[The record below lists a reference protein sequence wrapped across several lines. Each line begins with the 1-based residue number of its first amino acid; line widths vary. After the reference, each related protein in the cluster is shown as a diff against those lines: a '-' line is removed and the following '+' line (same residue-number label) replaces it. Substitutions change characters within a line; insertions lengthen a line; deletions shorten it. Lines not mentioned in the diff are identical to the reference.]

1 MQKITFTNEN
11 DFLKV
16 NTFKENEDGTVSWAW
31 DEGEGFPT
39 HSGVIREGFKRI
51 TQEQQGTEEVVVGQ
65 DEEGND
71 ITEEQAK
78 MVDVE
83 INVWSKLWELHNDSN
98 SDVSVSPVD
107 IDILRNNAKSSIN
120 SLRDNYIHGGV
131 EFNNHTYQ
139 TDQQSISDLMGAV
152 LSGVDTTWLT
162 ADNIEV
168 ELTSS
173 ELQQLGQTVAAHKKY
188 YVYKAR
194 QHKDYINALET
205 QQEIDNYMANLDWS

>member
-1 MQKITFTNEN
+1 MLQFINED
-11 DFLKV
+11 DFLKEGII
-16 NTFKENEDGTVSWAW
+16 FKENEDDSVSWEW
-31 DEGEGFPT
+31 DEGKGLLT

-51 TQEQQGTEEVVVGQ
+51 TQEQQGVETVIVGQ
-65 DEEGND
+65 DDEGND
-71 ITEEQAK
+71 ITEEQPK
-78 MVDVE
+78 MVDIE
-83 INVWSKLWELHNDSN
+83 IDVWAKLWELHSDPN

-107 IDILRNNAKSSIN
+107 IELLRDNAKSSIN

-152 LSGVDTTWLT
+152 LSGVGTTWLT

-168 ELTSS
+168 ELSFT
-173 ELQQLGQTVAAHKKY
+173 ELQQLGQAVAAHKKY

>member
-1 MQKITFTNEN
+1 MLTFIDEN

-16 NTFKENEDGTVSWAW
+16 DTFKENEDGAVSWVW
-31 DEGEGFPT
+31 DEGEGLPT
-39 HSGVIREGFKRI
+39 HSGVIREDFKRY

-71 ITEEQAK
+71 ITEEQPK

-83 INVWSKLWELHNDSN
+83 INVWEKLWELHDDSN
-98 SDVSVSPVD
+98 SDVSVSPIG
-107 IDILRNNAKSSIN
+107 IDLLRNNAKSSIN
-120 SLRDNYIHGGV
+120 SLRDGYIHGGV

-162 ADNIEV
+162 VDNIEV

-173 ELQQLGQTVAAHKKY
+173 ELQQLGQTVAAHKKH